1 MVDNCLLLSLFQ
13 STCWSQHR
21 IASTG
26 YIGDSKVEG
35 RCHHGVLMVD
45 YCPLRLPCSQYAES
59 SMGREAGGGY
69 TNYLV
74 MGCLSFCVFK
84 RCMVV

>member
-26 YIGDSKVEG
+26 YIGDSKVER

-59 SMGREAGGGY
+59 SMGREAGGAFI
-69 TNYLV
+69 LII
-74 MGCLSFCVFK
+74 LLW
-84 RCMVV
+84 VVCHFVSLNVAW